1 MYEYKLIRSKR
12 KSISLEIS
20 KNLDIIVRSPYGF
33 PKSEIDRFVTSK
45 NDWITKNLEKIK
57 ARTEKYPSQVSEDEV
72 KSLIEK
78 AKKILPDKVAYYS
91 KLMNLYPTALK
102 ITSAKTRFG
111 SCSGKDSICFSYL
124 LMRYPDEAIDYVVVH
139 ELAHIKHKNHSK
151 AFYALI
157 EKYLHRAIQ
166 LMTLSKKQTKSTLM
180 LPSVREICFLQQ
192 ASRCQ

>member
-45 NDWITKNLEKIK
+45 NDWITKNLEKMK
-57 ARTEKYPSQVSEDEV
+57 ARTEKYPSQISEDEA
-72 KSLIEK
+72 KFLIEK

-102 ITSAKTRFG
+102 ITAAKTRFG

-151 AFYALI
+151 AFYTLI
-157 EKYLHRAIQ
+157 EKYLPDY
-166 LMTLSKKQTKSTLM
+166 KE
-180 LPSVREICFLQQ
+180 REKLLK
-192 ASRCQ
+192 

>member
-1 MYEYKLIRSKR
+1 M
-12 KSISLEIS
+12 
-20 KNLDIIVRSPYGF
+20 
-33 PKSEIDRFVTSK
+33 
-45 NDWITKNLEKIK
+45 K
-57 ARTEKYPSQVSEDEV
+57 ARAEKYPSQISEDEA
-72 KSLIEK
+72 KFLIEK

-102 ITSAKTRFG
+102 ITAAKTRFG

-157 EKYLHRAIQ
+157 EKYLPDY
-166 LMTLSKKQTKSTLM
+166 KE
-180 LPSVREICFLQQ
+180 REKLLK
-192 ASRCQ
+192 

>member
-102 ITSAKTRFG
+102 ITAAKTRFG

-124 LMRYPDEAIDYVVVH
+124 LMRYPDEPLIMLLFTNLH
-139 ELAHIKHKNHSK
+139 TSNIKITAKL
-151 AFYALI
+151 F
-157 EKYLHRAIQ
+157 
-166 LMTLSKKQTKSTLM
+166 M
-180 LPSVREICFLQQ
+180 P
-192 ASRCQ
+192 

>member
-1 MYEYKLIRSKR
+1 MLAYRNL
-12 KSISLEIS
+12 
-20 KNLDIIVRSPYGF
+20 NLDV
-33 PKSEIDRFVTSK
+33 K
-45 NDWITKNLEKIK
+45 NKAFKPDEDITICTQFTIGGEQENIRRYLDADEYELLSDFEKNLEKIK

-157 EKYLHRAIQ
+157 EKYLPDY
-166 LMTLSKKQTKSTLM
+166 KE
-180 LPSVREICFLQQ
+180 REKLLK
-192 ASRCQ
+192 